1 MTIMKKAVCYV
12 VPVLLCL
19 LVGVVAG
26 SLQTESLSGW
36 YPTLTKAPLS
46 PPAIVFP
53 IAWTLLYICMG
64 LSLGRVLI
72 DGDKR
77 FVTLWFLQLAVN
89 FLWSIFFFY
98 LRSPLAGLVDIVVLD
113 LLVVLYVWGVRRQT
127 PSAAWLFVPYLAWI
141 LFATYLNAYI
151 YIKNPIEKEI
161 SVVLTMEDPMSSTK
175 NQQTMTHT
183 MPQLPYAMEAL
194 SPKMSR
200 ETLEY
205 HYGKHLQTYIDN
217 LNRLIV
223 GTPYAA
229 MPLDEIV
236 CKADGAIFN
245 NAAQTWNHTFF
256 FDTLTPAQ
264 QAVPEKLAAALT
276 KEFGSVEA
284 FKEAFTQAAAGLFG
298 SGWVWL
304 AESPEGRLS
313 IVAESNAGNPMTR
326 GLKPLLAIDV
336 WEHAYY
342 IDCRNRRAEFIK
354 NWWNLVDG
362 RKVADRL

>member
-1 MTIMKKAVCYV
+1 MKKALRHI

-19 LVGVVAG
+19 VAGAVAG
-26 SLQTESLSGW
+26 SMQTESLAEW
-36 YPTLTKAPLS
+36 YPSLAKSPLT
-46 PPAIVFP
+46 PPAIAFP
-53 IAWTLLYICMG
+53 VAWTLLYICMG
-64 LSLGRVLI
+64 LSLGRVLT

-89 FLWSIFFFY
+89 FLWSFFFFY
-98 LRSPLAGLVDIVVLD
+98 LRCPLAGLADIVVLD
-113 LLVVLYVWGVRRQT
+113 LLVILYIRWVRRAT
-127 PSAAWLFVPYLAWI
+127 PSAAWLFVPYLVWI

-151 YIKNPIEKEI
+151 VMENPREKSRSAAAVTENI
-161 SVVLTMEDPMSSTK
+161 LSNTK
-175 NQQTMTHT
+175 NQSIMTHT
-183 MPQLPYAMEAL
+183 LPQLPYAMEAL

-217 LNRLIV
+217 LNRLIA

-229 MPLDEIV
+229 MPLEEIV

-245 NAAQTWNHTFF
+245 NAAQAWNHAFF

-264 QAVPEKLAAALT
+264 QPMPEKLAAVLAG
-276 KEFGSVEA
+276 EFGSVEA
-284 FKEAFTQAAAGLFG
+284 FKEAFTKSAVGLFG

-304 AESPEGRLS
+304 VGGPDGRLS
-313 IVAESNAGNPMTR
+313 ILAEPNAGNPLAR
-326 GLKPLLAIDV
+326 GLKPLLTVDV

-342 IDCRNRRAEFIK
+342 IDYRNRRADFVK
-354 NWWNLVDG
+354 NWWDLVDWQ
-362 RKVADRL
+362 KVAGRL